1 MRKKLASKLAVT
13 ATLAALMGLLAVKF
27 DSSHS
32 LVFNSAMAGNGHGNG
47 GGNGNAGGN
56 GNGNGNGDGSGSGNS
71 NAHPTN
77 NGEVSSSLGALNAAH
92 ASTTA
97 LANASPK
104 SRTGKIAAYKA
115 DSLALTA
122 AQSQLAADTA
132 SLASPAVIAADNDAI
147 AAAALAKQAAL
158 NAAANKTP
166 VSAETQAAL
175 DSMLGL

>member
-1 MRKKLASKLAVT
+1 MRKNLTSKLALT
-13 ATLAALMGLLAVKF
+13 AALAALMGLLPMKF
-27 DSSHS
+27 DPSHS

-56 GNGNGNGDGSGSGNS
+56 GNGNGSGSSDS

-77 NGEVSSSLGALNAAH
+77 DGAVASSLGALNAAH
-92 ASTTA
+92 ASATA
-97 LANASPK
+97 LAKASPK

-122 AQSQLAADTA
+122 AQAQLAVDTA
-132 SLASPAVIAADNDAI
+132 NLASPAVIAADNDAI